1 MLRSIVAICP
11 QVVSLATMVL
21 RYSATIQYSAKE

>member
-21 RYSATIQYSAKE
+21 RYSYNTI